1 MCVFSNNTKLWI
13 LTQPFWRR
21 HQIFWVKGFVLQ
33 TALTSDANYKP
44 RLLPA
49 LLTYWLY
56 IGHSMTPSLGL
67 IDLLQWLTELRKKKM
82 HIYHFTIKDTIK
94 DLDEQPSEE
103 VHWLR
108 PQTVPST
115 GASVPMELCH
125 GPWMPHVPSSSC
137 LVVFTNPGT
146 HHFLFKSFMELNL

>member
-21 HQIFWVKGFVLQ
+21 HQILWVKGFVLQ

-108 PQTVPST
+108 PQRVPST
-115 GASVPMELCH
+115 GASVPKEMGCIILPIH
-125 GPWMPHVPSSSC
+125 GYFCILESSLNTIS
-137 LVVFTNPGT
+137 LGFYGS
-146 HHFLFKSFMELNL
+146 LFM